1 MIHANDDDN
10 QTRRLDDEQKINA
23 KHLIGRGWA
32 ILDVARH
39 YGLSETELRREI
51 GLPQW
56 QSEPVQERQRTRFD
70 MGGK

>member
-1 MIHANDDDN
+1 MTLNNDDGM
-10 QTRRLDDEQKINA
+10 RRCLDDEQKIDA
-23 KHLIGRGWA
+23 KQLIVCGWA
-32 ILDVARH
+32 IPNVASH

-56 QSEPVQERQRTRFD
+56 QSEPVQERQRTLFD